1 MPARVMLVGGGTP
14 GHITPCVAVAESL
27 SARRPDLE
35 LLFVAADRESDRAVL
50 EGLCLP
56 HSLIAAQPFPYRPSL
71 ALIKAYLALRQARRY
86 ARGLLSDFRPDVLFS
101 TGGYVAGPMVPEARA
116 AGVPVVLHAADAMP
130 GRANV
135 ALARYADTI
144 TVAYQASIARLR
156 GRPATW
162 TGQPVRRCILNGSR
176 QRGRAQLGIA
186 AEATVVLAY
195 GGGQGAAS
203 INDALVD
210 ALPQL
215 LTMRHLQVVHLTG
228 SAHIDSIRAAT
239 AHLAPA
245 EGAGYQCHAFLD
257 APGDALA
264 AADLVIS
271 RCGSSSMAEVAALGV
286 PCIAIPYPHAGGHQ
300 KLNALPLVDAGGAV
314 LLEDRYVSGGTLGG
328 WVVQLLGDRERLAE
342 MAKASKAMG
351 KPEAADTIADLILA
365 GTPA

>member
-1 MPARVMLVGGGTP
+1 MPGRVMLVGGGTP
-14 GHITPCVAVAESL
+14 GHITPCVAVAEAL
-27 SARRPDLE
+27 TARRPNLE
-35 LLFVAADRESDRAVL
+35 LLFVAADRTSDRALL
-50 EGLCLP
+50 EGLSLP
-56 HSLIAAQPFPYRPSL
+56 HSLIAVEPFPYRPSP
-71 ALIKAYLALRQARRY
+71 ALIRAYLALRRSRQH
-86 ARGLLSDFRPDVLFS
+86 ARGLLSEFQPDVLFS
-101 TGGYVAGPMVPEARA
+101 TGGYVAGPVVPEAKA

-144 TVAYQASIARLR
+144 TVAYQASIPRFR
-156 GRPATW
+156 GRPVTW
-162 TGQPVRRCILNGSR
+162 TGQPVRRCILTASR
-176 QRGRAQLGIA
+176 ERGREQLGIGPQA
-186 AEATVVLAY
+186 MVALAY

-203 INDALVD
+203 INSALVD

-215 LTMRHLQVVHLTG
+215 LTMRNLQIVHLTG
-228 SAHIDSIRAAT
+228 SGHVDSVRSAT
-239 AHLAPA
+239 AHLAAA

-271 RCGSSSMAEVAALGV
+271 RCGSSSMAEITALGV

-314 LLEDRYVSGGTLGG
+314 LLEDRYLSGGTLGG

-351 KPEAADTIADLILA
+351 KPEAADTIAGLILA
-365 GTPA
+365 